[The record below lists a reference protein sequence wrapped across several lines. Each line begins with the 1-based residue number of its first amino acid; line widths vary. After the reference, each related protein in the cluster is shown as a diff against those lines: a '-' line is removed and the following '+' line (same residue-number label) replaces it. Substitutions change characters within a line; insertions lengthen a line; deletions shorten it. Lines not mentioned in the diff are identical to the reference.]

1 MRAQAPRLRAGRLQ
15 LCLLVRLTGRTGV
28 RCLRLG
34 ALAAHTNRSLAPGSL
49 GAPRRTPHRPAWALL
64 QAQLLLMWV
73 LAARGEQLEL
83 QLGRHDTTTA
93 LQQQQLVAVANDGL
107 NKRDRVE
114 QQQLVQDVTNLVA
127 AQVRAAARARMV
139 VHTRTCGACSAEVD
153 M

>member
-1 MRAQAPRLRAGRLQ
+1 
-15 LCLLVRLTGRTGV
+15 
-28 RCLRLG
+28 
-34 ALAAHTNRSLAPGSL
+34 
-49 GAPRRTPHRPAWALL
+49 
-64 QAQLLLMWV
+64 MWV

-127 AQVRAAARARMV
+127 AQVRAALRAPR
-139 VHTRTCGACSAEVD
+139 C
-153 M
+153 